1 VYIVCAE
8 SRREPRGLQ
17 FRDLAWEVLMPASG
31 WLFQAVAS
39 VILAVFVF
47 GVAWLIFAS
56 VKGFFDGMTRGLRGD
71 DVLSSE

>member
-1 VYIVCAE
+1 VGARASTVYCL
-8 SRREPRGLQ
+8 RGLQ
-17 FRDLAWEVLMPASG
+17 FRDLAWEALMPASG

-56 VKGFFDGMTRGLRGD
+56 VKRL
-71 DVLSSE
+71 L

>member
-1 VYIVCAE
+1 
-8 SRREPRGLQ
+8 
-17 FRDLAWEVLMPASG
+17 MPASG

-71 DVLSSE
+71 DEPSSE